1 MRKFVPLHLTP
12 GCTGI
17 YLHQMRGTEEINIEQ
32 ADTATALELLESM
45 LDKENSGSIK
55 AASIVT
61 ADRDRIL
68 ADVYRELY
76 GSKIESTVHC
86 HHCRERFD
94 VDFSLT
100 TLLEK
105 LHPGKRQVPENGVYV
120 TANGISYRLPTGE
133 DEMTAMLAGET
144 DPVQAL
150 LNQCLVAGA
159 ESTNS
164 AIVEEQMAATAP
176 VMNLE
181 MEAVCPECGREQ
193 KVRFD
198 MQSFLLIRLKKERP
212 RLLYEIDRIASSYHW
227 SQQEILQLPRSLRKQ
242 YVDLIEAR

>member
-1 MRKFVPLHLTP
+1 MRMYIPLYLTP

-17 YLHQMRGTEEINIEQ
+17 YLRALRGVEEISIERT
-32 ADTATALELLESM
+32 DTATALELLDSM
-45 LDKENSGSIK
+45 FDLRNSTTIK

-68 ADVYRELY
+68 ATVYRDLF
-76 GSKIESTVHC
+76 GSKIESTVSC
-86 HHCRERFD
+86 HYCRERFD

-105 LHPGKRQVPENGVYV
+105 LHPGVRQVPENGVYV

-133 DEMTAMLAGET
+133 DEMAAMVPGET

-159 ESTNS
+159 EGTDS
-164 AIVEEQMAATAP
+164 ATVEEQMAATAP

-181 MEAVCPECGREQ
+181 MQAACPECAREQ

-198 MQSFLLIRLKKERP
+198 MQSFLLLRLKKERP
-212 RLLYEIDRIASSYHW
+212 RLLYEVDRIASSYHW
-227 SQQEILQLPRSLRKQ
+227 SQHEILHLPRSLRKQ